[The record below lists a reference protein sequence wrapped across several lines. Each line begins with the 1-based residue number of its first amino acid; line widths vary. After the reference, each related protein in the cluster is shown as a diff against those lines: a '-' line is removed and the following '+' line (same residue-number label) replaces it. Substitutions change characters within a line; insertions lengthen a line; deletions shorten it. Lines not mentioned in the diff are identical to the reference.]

1 MEQNAFSH
9 QCTDGVCHCD
19 FRLSI
24 YHCVESSVLVSI
36 IRAALVMASINS
48 IIGIG
53 ILIQRLIL
61 QSQSVFDKRSLG
73 KRFFLR
79 PRPIDSLFFFTTLF
93 STLWVIDFIILL
105 VDILP
110 YCQALRSILFDLP
123 LQLCTDTCSLYM
135 LSLLQRFSQTET
147 IENEGHHVKFSLGKW
162 IGGQSPFSVN
172 LLWLEHY
179 CGIMLVLFP
188 FIVNN
193 ALSLVIGILADNGK
207 IATAEHIT
215 RLHFG
220 LWTVTSSSVWFLFI
234 YSLQRINYLYPSS
247 LSIHSNQSLQIS
259 FYRNK
264 IFLTTLNYC
273 SGLFVFLFLFYCL
286 FRTNILQNTSILLM
300 YCSCWIYVPLVT
312 QLALQITYILHPQT
326 LLLSMLKVKGVDDY
340 PTGTQQRQ
348 QHPVQ
353 QNETD
358 TEHSLTSGIPSS
370 IRPPSISSHVYTTVA
385 NGIKYLKRSSYSSP
399 SPSPSPP
406 SSLSPTSSP
415 AFSPH
420 HRSPL
425 PHQSPAASNQ
435 KTEDGDD
442 ITDMMD
448 RDQGYCSISSRNQ
461 CHSTLSRSIQSPSS
475 SDSFAFNPSS
485 SSSST
490 TTNATTFSKLS
501 PETNLEK

>member
-9 QCTDGVCHCD
+9 QCVDGYNPCC
-19 FRLSI
+19 
-24 YHCVESSVLVSI
+24 SSYGLYQLYYRYRNTHSTT
-36 IRAALVMASINS
+36 
-48 IIGIG
+48 
-53 ILIQRLIL
+53 IL
-61 QSQSVFDKRSLG
+61 QSQSVFDKQSLG

-105 VDILP
+105 VDLLP

-147 IENEGHHVKFSLGKW
+147 IENERHHVKWSWGKW
-162 IGGQSPFSVN
+162 MGGQSPFSVN

-193 ALSLVIGILADNGK
+193 ALSLVIGILADDGR
-207 IATAEHIT
+207 IDTAEHIT
-215 RLHFG
+215 RVHFG

-286 FRTNILQNTSILLM
+286 FRTNILQNTPILLM

-340 PTGTQQRQ
+340 PIGTQQQQ
-348 QHPVQ
+348 QHPAQ
-353 QNETD
+353 PKETD
-358 TEHSLTSGIPSS
+358 TEHSITSGIPSS
-370 IRPPSISSHVYTTVA
+370 IRPPSISSHVYTTVT
-385 NGIKYLKRSSYSSP
+385 NGMNRFKRNSYSSP
-399 SPSPSPP
+399 SPSPSPSPP
-406 SSLSPTSSP
+406 SSVSPTSSP
-415 AFSPH
+415 VSSPH
-420 HRSPL
+420 HRSPS
-425 PHQSPAASNQ
+425 PCQSPAAPNQ

-448 RDQGYCSISSRNQ
+448 RNQSYCSISSRNK

-475 SDSFAFNPSS
+475 SNSFVFNTT
-485 SSSST
+485 SST
-490 TTNATTFSKLS
+490 SSTSTNSTILSKLS